1 MNLRAAGPCDFH
13 GMIMPD
19 KHDDLA
25 EARATIRTLQVNV
38 DGRSREISAIAHRG
52 ACRPRAIR

>member
-25 EARATIRTLQVNV
+25 EARTAVCALQINV
-38 DGRSREISAIAHRG
+38 DGWSREISAIAHRG